1 MPIALFACTSWT
13 QEKIAYLQEIEVS
26 SLPLFHSAECETHPE
41 ACSSSLDQTEACAP
55 HRNCRTNVR
64 NGFLICLSRIT
75 KISTG
80 MCVFRVCL
88 LLTGHSRWPPAPC
101 WLTMRFHPDLPRSYF
116 PRGVTSGI
124 DGRLTCPEAEK
135 SSDPTAFCAE
145 ETTFFSL
152 QGFFPRFSHLA
163 LRTRSQISLAIFC
176 SLFAMAAGNE

>member
-1 MPIALFACTSWT
+1 MFFVPGPGGSLRTS
-13 QEKIAYLQEIEVS
+13 
-26 SLPLFHSAECETHPE
+26 PE
-41 ACSSSLDQTEACAP
+41 LSYD
-55 HRNCRTNVR
+55 VR
-64 NGFLICLSRIT
+64 NVVERPKLILICLSRIT

-101 WLTMRFHPDLPRSYF
+101 WLTMRFHPDLSRSYF